1 MAYSNSMR
9 SEEMKKSGTYNHHSQ
24 KVNADVFKENP
35 FFDPHDIMQVK
46 YEMLRAVEKDDMD
59 VSAAAAAFGF
69 SRVSFYQ
76 IKNDYEQEGI
86 VGLMPQKR
94 GPRGSRKITD
104 DDVDFARKLEA
115 NHTKDKIVTRLREE
129 RGVNICKRTLERK
142 LSGKKNGK

>member
-1 MAYSNSMR
+1 MSYTNSIR
-9 SEEMKKSGTYNHHSQ
+9 DEEMKKNGTYNHHSQ
-24 KVNADVFKENP
+24 KVCAGIFKENP

-46 YEMLRAVEKDDMD
+46 YEMLRAVEKDNID
-59 VSAAAAAFGF
+59 VSAAAKAFGF

-76 IKNDYEQEGI
+76 IKNDYEQEGV

-104 DDVDFARKLEA
+104 DDVDFARKLVV
-115 NHTKDKIVTRLREE
+115 NYTKDQIVTRLREE

-142 LSGKKNGK
+142 LLGKKNGK

>member
-1 MAYSNSMR
+1 MPYSKSMR
-9 SEEMKKSGTYNHHSQ
+9 EEEMKKNGTFNHHSQ
-24 KVNADVFKENP
+24 KVCADVFNENP

-46 YEMLRAVEKDDMD
+46 YEMLRAVEKGDMD
-59 VSAAAAAFGF
+59 VSAAAEAFGF

-76 IKNDYEQEGI
+76 VKNDYEQEGV

-104 DDVDFARKLEA
+104 DDVDFARKLVTT
-115 NHTKDKIVTRLREE
+115 HTKDQIVCRLREE

-142 LSGKKNGK
+142 LLGKKNGY